1 MPWIALTVDVA
12 NDAADPIGDALLEA
26 GAGSVTIDRPDTQSP
41 TLSALF
47 PVGYD
52 VARALAEAATRCG
65 IPLPTSR
72 LSMLADEDWVRRS
85 QSQFSP
91 LSIPGRL
98 WIGASWHRPPREP
111 VALVRIDPGLAFGT
125 GEHPSTRLVL
135 ALIARTVRGGE
146 RVLDYGCGS
155 GILAIAAAKLG
166 ARPVDAVDIDP
177 QAVAVT
183 RRNAESNDVEVS
195 VFAADALPADRT
207 YDLIAANILA
217 EPLTRLAPQLARRAA
232 AGSTIA
238 LSGILSSQA
247 PEVANAYA
255 PWFDMT
261 VSDCMASWA
270 LVEGRRK

>member
-12 NDAADPIGDALLEA
+12 ENAADAIGDALLEA
-26 GAGSVTIDRPDTQSP
+26 GAQSVTIDSPDAQSP

-47 PVGYD
+47 PLGYD
-52 VARALAEAATRCG
+52 VARALAAAATRCG
-65 IPLPTSR
+65 IPTPASR
-72 LSMLADEDWVRRS
+72 LSMLADEDWVQRS

-91 LSIPGRL
+91 LSIPGKL
-98 WIGASWHRPPREP
+98 WIGATWHQPPHEP

-125 GEHPSTRLVL
+125 GEHPTTRLVL
-135 ALIARTVRGGE
+135 ALIATTVKGGE

-166 ARPVDAVDIDP
+166 AWSVDAVDIDP
-177 QAVAVT
+177 QALAVT
-183 RRNAESNDVEVS
+183 RRNAESNDVDVS

-207 YDLIAANILA
+207 YDLIVANILA
-217 EPLTRLAPQLARRAA
+217 QPLVRIAPRLARRAV
-232 AGSTIA
+232 AGSVIA

-247 PEVANAYA
+247 PEVADAYA

-261 VSDCMASWA
+261 VSDCMAPWA